1 MGIVLVV
8 FAVSLIFVSFI
19 YCVLV
24 MLLKKRL
31 KNTGTRRGVSFV
43 AAVLFICGLYYFS
56 DQFYFSPMITK
67 KINADFYF
75 YKNED
80 RGLVKKQGHIFW
92 GQVVNGYAIGSADV
106 ILKPQSGS
114 KNTEL
119 IITDKANVY
128 LDTILNF
135 DREFDFECYNIE
147 PVKKK

>member
-67 KINADFYF
+67 KINADYYFTQKGGETRGINGKDFYF

-114 KNTEL
+114 K
-119 IITDKANVY
+119 KRA
-128 LDTILNF
+128 
-135 DREFDFECYNIE
+135 
-147 PVKKK
+147 